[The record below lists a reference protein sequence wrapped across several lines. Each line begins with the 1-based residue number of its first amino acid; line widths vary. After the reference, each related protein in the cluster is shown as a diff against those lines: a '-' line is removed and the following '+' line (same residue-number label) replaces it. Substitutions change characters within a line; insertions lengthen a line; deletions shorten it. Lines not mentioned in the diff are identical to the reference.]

1 MAEPRQWT
9 ADEIQDK
16 FVRYLK
22 DIASY
27 WANLDADKT
36 ILERVEGAIFSTLVT
51 LDGESA
57 GLPGFIVAPLG
68 DKSDISFYKERDE
81 NWYPVNDGS
90 KIKGDIGGSLHE
102 AFCKLRDN
110 G

>member
-9 ADEIQDK
+9 VDEIQEK
-16 FVRYLK
+16 LVRHLK

-57 GLPGFIVAPLG
+57 ELPGFIVAPLG
-68 DKSDISFYKERDE
+68 DKSDIAFYKDQGE
-81 NWYPVNDGS
+81 NWFPVNDHS
-90 KIKGDIGGSLHE
+90 KVSCDIGGSLHE
-102 AFCKLRDN
+102 AFCKLKD
-110 G
+110 